1 MKKKLI
7 GFILCGLILATV
19 SGCSDT
25 PTQVSQINNGS
36 SLESAD
42 VTSDKDDKD
51 NSDDITDEKDQL
63 SQTADSASSESQ
75 SEISAEKKE
84 ESAVPP
90 VTNTDKTEKG
100 SSSSNSTAE
109 SNPTISEQT
118 NSETSNPPETSVTD
132 KPDNSSGESQSPPK
146 EPEPEE
152 SQELQ
157 TPSYTQADYDRIIS
171 ETITYAES
179 YKAKGFTFEW
189 KESMQFGWDVGYM
202 GTPRIERDGTD
213 GVIKTLK
220 HHIDLIVQTSSDP
233 ANGITTDWMT
243 YKVVQITIDGDIAF
257 AVIYGG

>member
-7 GFILCGLILATV
+7 GFVLCGLILATAT
-19 SGCSDT
+19 GCSDT
-25 PTQVSQINNGS
+25 PTQVSQVNNGS

-42 VTSDKDDKD
+42 VTSDKDDED
-51 NSDDITDEKDQL
+51 NSDGITAEKDQL
-63 SQTADSASSESQ
+63 SETASSTSKESQ
-75 SEISAEKKE
+75 SEVPAEKKE

-90 VTNTDKTEKG
+90 VTNTEKTERD
-100 SSSSNSTAE
+100 SSSNSTAE

-118 NSETSNPPETSVTD
+118 NSETSNPSEPSVTD

-152 SQELQ
+152 SHETQ
-157 TPSYTQADYDRIIS
+157 TPSYTQADYDRIIK

>member
-7 GFILCGLILATV
+7 GFILCGFILATAA
-19 SGCSDT
+19 GCSDT
-25 PTQVSQINNGS
+25 PTQVSQISDS

-42 VTSDKDDKD
+42 VTSDREDKD
-51 NSDDITDEKDQL
+51 NSDDITAKKDQL
-63 SQTADSASSESQ
+63 SETADSASTESQ
-75 SEISAEKKE
+75 LEIPAEKKE

-100 SSSSNSTAE
+100 SSNSNSTAE

-118 NSETSNPPETSVTD
+118 NSETSNPPEPSVTD
-132 KPDNSSGESQSPPK
+132 KPDNSSEESQSPPK
-146 EPEPEE
+146 EPESEE
-152 SQELQ
+152 SQEPQ
-157 TPSYTQADYDRIIS
+157 TPSYTQADYDRIIR

>member
-1 MKKKLI
+1 MPRK
-7 GFILCGLILATV
+7 
-19 SGCSDT
+19 
-25 PTQVSQINNGS
+25 
-36 SLESAD
+36 
-42 VTSDKDDKD
+42 VT
-51 NSDDITDEKDQL
+51 
-63 SQTADSASSESQ
+63 
-75 SEISAEKKE
+75 
-84 ESAVPP
+84 
-90 VTNTDKTEKG
+90 
-100 SSSSNSTAE
+100 
-109 SNPTISEQT
+109 TISEQT

-152 SQELQ
+152 SQEPQ